1 VISRNLVP
9 LTKKLRRIVL
19 HTTIFLFLF
28 LLVMASAANASVLH
42 PRDGGSGH
50 QMSASEQMHTGTM
63 INQSEQG
70 DTLLARDHFVFRRIR
85 QIDLTRSTVRLP
97 LYRGNVHGKIVWY
110 IITDVSDP
118 GMAHNLDIN
127 YAPKLV
133 NMGINCAHC
142 VQETTIT
149 VPANNDFDTAIIN
162 FEGSPDFS
170 PTRSIVAGP
179 TGFPPKSFQPGAVGD
194 ALYSPFI
201 RFRNSVVVY
210 NAPIVATGNGPFDL
224 YHHTNTGD
232 RVVGIDLKNRT
243 VDLLMVN
250 GFDAGQPIFYISTDA
265 NNPVAATLERA
276 TYAPALLNAPYPGG
290 DDFIASARERI
301 FTFSNGQ
308 TGRNNP
314 QAQGLSNVLFDG
326 NNALDATPENTGVGK
341 PLGNEQA
348 DPLNIQGDFPTL
360 DDPRNANAYSPAWD
374 LQIGEWT
381 KEAIAKGLNT
391 RQTDENIILRLVA
404 QGYITGP
411 GGTRYGSSN
420 ILINCPPVGF
430 PNQRPMADL
439 LPPPNNYGGD

>member
-1 VISRNLVP
+1 MISNKPARF
-9 LTKKLRRIVL
+9 TEKWFRIVL
-19 HTTIFLFLF
+19 RITLFSLFL
-28 LLVMASAANASVLH
+28 MAMTVNTARASVLH
-42 PRDGGSGH
+42 SRDGGSGD
-50 QMSASEQMHTGTM
+50 QRST
-63 INQSEQG
+63 SEQG
-70 DTLLARDHFVFRRIR
+70 QTGNMGNQGERDDMLLAQDHFVFKRIR
-85 QIDLTRSTVRLP
+85 QIDLTRGTVRLP
-97 LYRGNVHGKIVWY
+97 LYKGNANGKTVWY
-110 IITDVSDP
+110 IITDASDF
-118 GMAHNLDIN
+118 GIARDLNVN
-127 YAPKLV
+127 YAPKLA
-133 NMGINCAHC
+133 NMGINCLHC

-149 VPANNDFDTAIIN
+149 VPENNAFDTAIIN
-162 FEGSPDFS
+162 FAGSPDFS

-201 RFRNSVVVY
+201 RFQNSVVVY
-210 NAPIVATGNGPFDL
+210 NTPIVATGDGPFDF

-250 GFDAGQPIFYISTDA
+250 GFDAGQRILYISTDS
-265 NNPVAATLERA
+265 NSPVAAAIERA
-276 TYAPALLNAPYPGG
+276 TYVPALKDAPYPGG

-308 TGRNNP
+308 TGRDNP
-314 QAQGLSNVLFDG
+314 QAQGLSNLLLDG
-326 NNALDATPENTGVGK
+326 NNALDATPDNTGIGK

-348 DPLNIQGDFPTL
+348 DPLNIQGDFPSL
-360 DDPRNANAYSPAWD
+360 DDPRHANAYSPAWD

-391 RQTDENIILRLVA
+391 RQTDENIILKLVA

-411 GGTRYGSSN
+411 GGAKYGSSN

-430 PNQRPMADL
+430 QDQRPAADL
-439 LPPPNNYGGD
+439 IPAPADYGSD